1 MKNRRVVVTGIG
13 AITPIGNNLNEFWS
27 ALTEGKSGAAP
38 ITLFDATNFKTKFA
52 CEVKGFIPTEFI
64 DRKESRKLDR
74 FCQFA
79 IVVADQAF
87 KDSGLVKEKINGDR

>member
-1 MKNRRVVVTGIG
+1 MTNRRVVVTGIG
-13 AITPIGNNLNEFWS
+13 AITPIGNNLNDYWT

-52 CEVKGFIPTEFI
+52 CEVKGFSPTDFI
-64 DRKESRKLDR
+64 DRKEARKLDR

-79 IVVADQAF
+79 VVVADQAIN
-87 KDSGLVKEKINGDR
+87 DSGIAL